1 MVCATSYL
9 ASLMVFSV
17 VLISIVSGK
26 MGMTVVK
33 VSHQNDLA
41 IDLVTCD
48 TAKGCNPYSGDTDCN
63 TRLPIL
69 CKQIDKSPRPAYT
82 MTCTDHAMP
91 KEFYCGWTMGYI
103 ATTPKVAASTFS
115 TIKDVDAYC
124 EDALGPGWVTAEFHD
139 SRYIPGMNGATYAN
153 AQWTQ
158 WGASHGNNYPSGG
171 WSYYSYGNVRN
182 DTRFWMDINDQPTT
196 SALISLIAGLSPRML
211 SSITVDLSDTVRW
224 ICKMR
229 GFTLFTFRAIAFW
242 LIMLATID
250 RWLLSSM

>member
-1 MVCATSYL
+1 MVSATSYL

-17 VLISIVSGK
+17 MVISVVSGK
-26 MGMTVVK
+26 MGMTVAK
-33 VSHQNDLA
+33 ISHQNDLA

-63 TRLPIL
+63 TKLPVL
-69 CKQIDKSPRPAYT
+69 CKQTDKSPRPAYA

-103 ATTPKVAASTFS
+103 ATTPKVAASSFS
-115 TIKDVDAYC
+115 SIKDVDAYC

-196 SALISLIAGLSPRML
+196 CWSR
-211 SSITVDLSDTVRW
+211 
-224 ICKMR
+224 
-229 GFTLFTFRAIAFW
+229 
-242 LIMLATID
+242 
-250 RWLLSSM
+250 